1 MSGGRSIRRVGS
13 HLSVVSQLW
22 RYLGDFPHGTPGNND
37 LINDGVF
44 KIGVRLVCLD
54 CGQSCF
60 ENDAQPDRLR
70 SSPCLRGWPYSET
83 VELGDSEE
91 ATSSPEVAEL
101 VEKLV
106 DSLDYT
112 YDELLAEVE
121 RLHSYYLPLDEIE
134 RALKF
139 QDERR

>member
-1 MSGGRSIRRVGS
+1 
-13 HLSVVSQLW
+13 
-22 RYLGDFPHGTPGNND
+22 
-37 LINDGVF
+37 
-44 KIGVRLVCLD
+44 
-54 CGQSCF
+54 
-60 ENDAQPDRLR
+60 
-70 SSPCLRGWPYSET
+70 
-83 VELGDSEE
+83 
-91 ATSSPEVAEL
+91 VAEL